1 MAPAGTRRRIT
12 GEKEVDMNEQSILD
26 TTKVEDAMHK
36 GVMTC
41 SLYAPMTAVARKMAT
56 NRIHCVVVWNE
67 PARNEAAELWGVVS
81 DLDLVK
87 LAATED
93 LSWRTAGASAATPAL
108 MIARDETLR
117 RAAQLMGEHEVTHL
131 VVVEPTTT
139 KPLGILSTLDLAE
152 VLAGVA
158 EPALA

>member
-1 MAPAGTRRRIT
+1 
-12 GEKEVDMNEQSILD
+12 MNEQSILD
-26 TTKVEDAMHK
+26 TTKVEEAMHK

-93 LSWRTAGASAATPAL
+93 LSWRTAGGSATTPAL
-108 MIARDETLR
+108 MIAPDETLR
-117 RAAQLMGEHEVTHL
+117 RAAQLMVEHEVTHL

>member
-1 MAPAGTRRRIT
+1 
-12 GEKEVDMNEQSILD
+12 MNEQSVLD

-36 GVMTC
+36 GVVTC
-41 SLYAPMTAVARKMAT
+41 SLYAPMTSVARKMAT

-93 LSWRTAGASAATPAL
+93 LSWRTAGGSAATPAL
-108 MIARDETLR
+108 MIAPDETLR

-131 VVVEPTTT
+131 VVVEPTTM
-139 KPLGILSTLDLAE
+139 KPLGVLSTLDLAE
-152 VLAGVA
+152 ALAGVA

>member
-1 MAPAGTRRRIT
+1 
-12 GEKEVDMNEQSILD
+12 MNEQSILD